1 MHQPSCK
8 TSSVIS
14 LLRGTS
20 PPLNIRSQCIA
31 FDKYLADSLTN
42 RAIRA
47 SSTDPRLKKVGLHSC
62 IDNLYVLYRLLD
74 NQLFVKV
81 EKSFLS
87 FLGSWGGN

>member
-31 FDKYLADSLTN
+31 LDKYLADSLTDS
-42 RAIRA
+42 AIRA
-47 SSTDPRLKKVGLHSC
+47 SSTDPRFFFVKKKVGLHSC

-81 EKSFLS
+81 EKSFFMLCRS
-87 FLGSWGGN
+87 